1 VGSGAEYLD
10 GSVVEGAHVFDLVAL
25 DDADAAAGAARQT
38 EEDRQA
44 LRDRLNFGAAEPA
57 RPLWPRRPP
66 SESDRTPGRPRS
78 RRAEPTEGPEEATLE
93 VDTVAARFDEL
104 AAAVEAIANRIGRGG
119 RGEPVPV
126 IEQLRRLAA
135 NQNVL
140 QQEMHRI
147 TNRGVAPAP
156 GDAARAGAHTDVGSS
171 DVSGLS
177 ERVRV
182 LESRLRDRDDLVETQ
197 LDVIGTQLASLQS
210 STSGAFVPADV
221 DALRGRLDRVSAELV
236 ALRGEVRASL
246 ERSAELAATVAELE
260 PGIRKLLDAIH
271 GLEPPRPYGGS
282 APA

>member
-1 VGSGAEYLD
+1 VGGGA
-10 GSVVEGAHVFDLVAL
+10 VEGAHVFDLVAL
-25 DDADAAAGAARQT
+25 DDADAAAGAARRT

-44 LRDRLNFGAAEPA
+44 LRDRLNFGATEPS

-66 SESDRTPGRPRS
+66 PDGDRAGRTRP
-78 RRAEPTEGPEEATLE
+78 RRAEPADDVEEATLE
-93 VDTVAARFDEL
+93 VDTVAARFDDL
-104 AAAVEAIANRIGRGG
+104 TAAVEAIANRIGRGG

-147 TNRGVAPAP
+147 INHGMAPAP
-156 GDAARAGAHTDVGSS
+156 GDAARGAATPDGGSA
-171 DVSGLS
+171 DASGVA

-182 LESRLRDRDDLVETQ
+182 LETRFRDRDELVVTQ
-197 LDVIGTQLASLQS
+197 LDVIGTQLASLQA
-210 STSGAFVPADV
+210 STSGAFGVADV
-221 DALRGRLDRVSAELV
+221 EALRGRLDRVSAELV

-271 GLEPPRPYGGS
+271 GLEPPRPNGGS
-282 APA
+282 ALA

>member
-1 VGSGAEYLD
+1 VSSGAEYGD
-10 GSVVEGAHVFDLVAL
+10 GGAVEGAHVFDLVAL

-57 RPLWPRRPP
+57 RPLWPRRAP
-66 SESDRTPGRPRS
+66 SEGDRTGRPRS
-78 RRAEPTEGPEEATLE
+78 RRAEPADGAEEATLE
-93 VDTVAARFDEL
+93 VDTVATRFDEL

-156 GDAARAGAHTDVGSS
+156 GDAARAAAQTDVRSS
-171 DVSGLS
+171 EVSELS

-210 STSGAFVPADV
+210 SMPGAFVPADV

-246 ERSAELAATVAELE
+246 ERSAELAGTVAELE
-260 PGIRKLLDAIH
+260 PGIRKLLDAIQ
-271 GLEPPRPYGGS
+271 GLEPPRPNGGS
-282 APA
+282 APL